1 MPYYQAISFL
11 MHVVNNSR
19 LDGFFG
25 FGLWF
30 NALSN
35 LGLLH

>member
-1 MPYYQAISFL
+1 MPYYQAISYL
-11 MHVVNNSR
+11 MHVVINSR
-19 LDGFFG
+19 LDEFFG
-25 FGLWF
+25 FRLWP